1 MVRGEESISQAPT
14 SRSQDLGVRDASADH
29 GTYKRHLA
37 LLEMLN
43 FVKADGVR
51 CELRGPLSFISVVDL
66 VLTIFLSSSS

>member
-43 FVKADGVR
+43 FVKADCCSVR
-51 CELRGPLSFISVVDL
+51 TKWPFEFCKCC
-66 VLTIFLSSSS
+66 